1 MKYNHMQRGFKEG
14 KERKERNAHFI
25 SFFMVSNPVTR
36 LPIKS

>member
-25 SFFMVSNPVTR
+25 SK
-36 LPIKS
+36 LIKLTN